1 MAFLRFLGRLLL
13 LVVIVAVVFVGTVYV
28 NALIISARDINAQ
41 VERVSSLPSA
51 APADWEETPID
62 DATPLT
68 ELQMIASHNSYATQP
83 NAIQNL
89 VLGIAKPGEPAK
101 LAYSHPTLWEQFDEG
116 VRSIELD
123 LRVHRDGKLRLT
135 HVPMLANGST
145 APKFDLTLDEIKQW
159 SDAHPGHLPIIVLIE
174 FKDDYNF
181 LDPRLAGWS
190 TENLALVDEALTDR
204 LGETLL
210 MPSDLTSWPTVE
222 QTRDTVIAVMHPNS
236 EVEAFYEQRPAVDR
250 AMLVGQSD
258 AASADGSGAQF
269 VVHNEPDV
277 EAIQELVAAGV
288 LVRTRADADL
298 ATDPAE
304 RDAALESGAQIIST
318 DFWAPHAQEST
329 GYVVDF
335 GGALVRTAQ

>member
-1 MAFLRFLGRLLL
+1 MAFLRFLGRLIL
-13 LVVIVAVVFVGTVYV
+13 LVVIVAVVLVGTVYV
-28 NALIISARDINAQ
+28 NALIIGARDMNAQ
-41 VERVSSLPSA
+41 VERVSSFSSA

-135 HVPMLANGST
+135 HVPILANGST
-145 APKFDLTLDEIKQW
+145 APKFDLALDEIKQW

-222 QTRDTVIAVMHPNS
+222 QTRDTVIVVMHPSS
-236 EVEAFYEQRPAVDR
+236 EVEALYELRPAEDR

-258 AASADGSGAQF
+258 AASADRSGAQF

-277 EAIQELVAAGV
+277 EAIRELVAAGV

-298 ATDPAE
+298 ATEPAE
-304 RDAALESGAQIIST
+304 RDAAFASGAQIIST
-318 DFWAPHAQEST
+318 DFWVPHAQEST

-335 GGALVRTAQ
+335 GGALVRTAR